1 MPNTYPRKEKL
12 KSKKLIEQ
20 MFNEGKSISVYPLRL
35 IYLKTDFEDDV
46 ILKTGVSV
54 SKRLHKKAVSRNRIK
69 RLMRE
74 AYRLHKNTYF
84 NKSTTSYAF
93 MFLYISKEEAT
104 FELLNTKTKLLLEKF
119 IKQNPDEKATS

>member
-1 MPNTYPRKEKL
+1 MSNTYPKKEKL

-20 MFNEGKSISVYPLRL
+20 MFNEGKAITAYPLRL
-35 IYLKTDFEDDV
+35 IYLKTDFEDDI

-104 FELLNTKTKLLLEKF
+104 FELLNAKTKLLLEKF
-119 IKQNPDEKATS
+119 LKQNPNEKATS